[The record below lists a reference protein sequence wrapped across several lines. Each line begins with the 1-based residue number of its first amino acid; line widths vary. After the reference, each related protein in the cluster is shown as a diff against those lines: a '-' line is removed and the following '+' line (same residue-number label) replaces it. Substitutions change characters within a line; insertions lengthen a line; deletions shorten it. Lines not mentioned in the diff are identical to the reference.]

1 MTKLNG
7 SAALDAA
14 IVNLQGFF
22 GFPEFLRGCSDT
34 AELDMGC
41 GKGTFATMLAARYP
55 ARTVLAADMLSDRL
69 RKLVRRNRRE
79 NVTNMIVLKCEARM
93 LIARILPD
101 ACLDRLHILCPDPWP
116 KDKHRGNRLLSS
128 DFMTQIHRVLK
139 PGGVWHFSTDD
150 PAYHDAVTR
159 AAAAS
164 GLFRED
170 SAALADIADLKTDFE
185 LLWNSE
191 GKTVRHHGWVK
202 LPLPRPAIGH

>member
-150 PAYHDAVTR
+150 PAYCDAVER
-159 AAAAS
+159 VIEES
-164 GLFRED
+164 GLFAPAPD
-170 SAALADIADLKTDFE
+170 GAADLADVKSDFE
-185 LLWNSE
+185 IKWLAE
-191 GKTVRHHGWVK
+191 GKSVKHLSWRK
-202 LPLPRPAIGH
+202 LPLPPHTVGH